1 MEGIMMKNGDDYAV
15 AVRKSDGEIVI
26 KKDRSKNFSDTH
38 PWAKWPFV
46 RGVFSFVD
54 TFVLGMNTLMWSAS
68 QVAEGLDEEEEKEK
82 KDGKKKAPKEEAP
95 EEKAEEKKNEGG
107 LSAVEMFT
115 TVAGAVILTVG
126 LFILLPAFLS
136 KLLEKWVESPTL
148 IALFEGLIRLGIF
161 VAYVAAISCMKDIQR
176 VFMYHGSEH
185 KCINC
190 IEHGLELNVENVLKS
205 SKEHKRCGT
214 SFLLIVMLISIVLFV
229 FIRVDGFIMRILSRI
244 VLIPVVA
251 GISYEL
257 LRLMGRYDNA
267 FVNIIVK
274 PGLWLQGLTTREPDA
289 EQAEVA
295 IKAVEAVF
303 DWKKFEDETFG
314 DGCDLK

>member
-1 MEGIMMKNGDDYAV
+1 MKYCGIGGQAVMEGIMMKNGDDYAV
-15 AVRKSDGEIVI
+15 AVRKADGEIVI
-26 KKDRSKNFSDTH
+26 KKDKSKNFSDNH

-46 RGVFSFVD
+46 RGVFSFID
-54 TFVLGMNTLMWSAS
+54 TFVLGINTLMWSAS
-68 QVAEGLDEEEEKEK
+68 QVEVEEEKSKEEKEK
-82 KDGKKKAPKEEAP
+82 EKKK
-95 EEKAEEKKNEGG
+95 EGSG
-107 LSAVEMFT
+107 LSGGELFT
-115 TVAGAVILTVG
+115 TVLFAVVMTVG
-126 LFILLPAFLS
+126 LFILLPAWVS
-136 KLLEKWVESPTL
+136 KLFERWVDSD
-148 IALFEGLIRLGIF
+148 ALLALMEGILRLLIF
-161 VAYVAAISCMKDIQR
+161 VAYVAAISLMKDIQR

-214 SFLLIVMLISIVLFV
+214 SFLLIVMVISIVLFI
-229 FIRVDGFIMRILSRI
+229 FIRVDGFLPRILSRI
-244 VLIPVVA
+244 LLIPVVA

-267 FVNIIVK
+267 FINILVK

-289 EQAEVA
+289 EMAEVA

-314 DGCDLK
+314 SGCDLK